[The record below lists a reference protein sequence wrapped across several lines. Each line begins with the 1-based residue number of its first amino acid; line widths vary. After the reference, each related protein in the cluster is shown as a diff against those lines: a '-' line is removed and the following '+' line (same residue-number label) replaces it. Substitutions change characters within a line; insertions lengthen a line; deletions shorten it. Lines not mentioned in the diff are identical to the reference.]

1 LAEDPAESQDL
12 SEERDLSPYWAAM
25 TQSTGFVTGLGIRIR
40 VESPDRG
47 FVAAFD
53 HPVQVVVMDPEAQ
66 ESRRAN
72 VEWGEVPSG
81 VAADVGLVDM
91 APDGQSF
98 RFTPGTTGR
107 GTLMVSAP
115 AETQG
120 RIIVGEQELPLSLE
134 GTTRVGKVRLRAER
148 GTVILVTDSISQR
161 SQVRAGRASDMEDEL
176 RALGYIQ
183 D

>member
-1 LAEDPAESQDL
+1 
-12 SEERDLSPYWAAM
+12 
-25 TQSTGFVTGLGIRIR
+25 
-40 VESPDRG
+40 
-47 FVAAFD
+47 
-53 HPVQVVVMDPEAQ
+53 MDPEAQ

-81 VAADVGLVDM
+81 VAADVGLVDV
-91 APDGQSF
+91 APDGRSF

-115 AETQG
+115 PETQG
-120 RIIVGEQELPLSLE
+120 RIIVGEQELPLSME
-134 GTTRVGKVRLRAER
+134 GTTRVGKVRLRTER

-161 SQVRAGRASDMEDEL
+161 SQVMAGRSSDMEDEL